1 MKLNKYQV
9 EFVNNTIKI
18 NEILF
23 NLSDKEIKKL
33 FALHKEQRDK
43 LLQNIASIILEY
55 KVTNEFMDLSDEEKK
70 ILNERLGNEVNETFK
85 EQNKIE
91 KQGMDNLLKKIAED
105 KFYMNCFNLA
115 LGMDFTLKKINSKAL
130 DRIIKDTVQ
139 GKNYSDRLWS
149 NKNDLSKILQK
160 EIKDFLEGKTSI
172 NEISKVVKNRFNQN
186 SFNTRRLIT
195 NETARVQSEVN
206 EEWSKDYGVEYQ
218 LFMATLDQKTSEIC
232 RALDGNVYDI
242 NDSNKPIPP
251 EKTHVGCRSC
261 LVSIP
266 SKEWKPKKRMDNE
279 TKEHISYKNYEVWK
293 KENNI

>member
-1 MKLNKYQV
+1 MKLNKNQI

-55 KVTNEFMDLSDEEKK
+55 KVTNEFMDLSNEEKK

-206 EEWSKDYGVEYQ
+206 EQWSKDYGVEYQ
-218 LFMATLDQKTSEIC
+218 LFMATLGQKTSDIC
-232 RALDGNVYDI
+232 RDLDGNVYDI

-261 LVSIP
+261 LVSIA

-279 TKEHISYKNYEVWK
+279 TKEHISYKNYEAWK

>member
-1 MKLNKYQV
+1 MKLNKNQI
-9 EFVNNTIKI
+9 EFIDNTIKI

-43 LLQNIASIILEY
+43 LLQSIASIILEY
-55 KVTNEFMDLSDEEKK
+55 KVTDEFMELSNKERKVLIEK
-70 ILNERLGNEVNETFK
+70 LGNEVNETFK
-85 EQNKIE
+85 EQIKLE
-91 KQGMDNLLKKIAED
+91 KEKMDNLLEKIAED

-115 LGMDFTLKKINSKAL
+115 LGIDFTLKKIDSKAL
-130 DRIIKDTVQ
+130 DRIVKKTIE
-139 GKNYSDRLWS
+139 GKSYSDRLWR

-172 NEISKVVKNRFNQN
+172 NEISKVVKDRFNQN
-186 SFNTRRLIT
+186 SFNTKRLIT
-195 NETARVQSEVN
+195 NETARVQAEVN
-206 EEWSKDYGVEYQ
+206 EKWAKDYNIEYQ
-218 LFMATLDQKTSEIC
+218 LFMATLDQKTSDIC

-242 NDSNKPIPP
+242 NDKNKPIPP
-251 EKTHVGCRSC
+251 TGTHVGCRSC

-266 SKEWKPKKRMDNE
+266 FKEWRPTKRMDNE
-279 TKEHISYKNYEVWK
+279 TKEHISYVNYEEWK

>member
-9 EFVNNTIKI
+9 EFIDNTIKI

-43 LLQNIASIILEY
+43 LLQSIASIILEY
-55 KVTNEFMDLSDEEKK
+55 KVTNEFMNLSNEEKK
-70 ILNERLGNEVNETFK
+70 ILNEKLGNEINESFK

-91 KQGMDNLLKKIAED
+91 KQEMDSLLKKIAED

-115 LGMDFTLKKINSKAL
+115 LGIDFTLKKIDSKAL
-130 DRIIKDTVQ
+130 DRIIKDTVE
-139 GKNYSDRLWS
+139 GRNYSDRLWS

-186 SFNTRRLIT
+186 SFNTKRLIN

-206 EEWSKDYGVEYQ
+206 EEWSKNYGVEYQ
-218 LFMATLDQKTSEIC
+218 LFMVTLDQKTSDIC
-232 RALDGNVYDI
+232 RALDGNVYNI

-251 EKTHVGCRSC
+251 TGTHVGCRSC

-266 SKEWKPKKRMDNE
+266 SKEWRPKKRMDNE

>member
-1 MKLNKYQV
+1 MKLNKNQI
-9 EFVNNTIKI
+9 EFIDNTIKI

-23 NLSDKEIKKL
+23 NLSDKEIKKI

-43 LLQNIASIILEY
+43 LLQSIASIILEY
-55 KVTNEFMDLSDEEKK
+55 KVTDEFMELSNKERKVLIEK
-70 ILNERLGNEVNETFK
+70 LGNEVNETFK
-85 EQNKIE
+85 EQIKLE
-91 KQGMDNLLKKIAED
+91 KEKMDNLLEKIAED

-115 LGMDFTLKKINSKAL
+115 LGIDFTLKKIDSKAL
-130 DRIIKDTVQ
+130 DRIVKRTIE
-139 GKNYSDRLWS
+139 GKNYSDRLWR

-172 NEISKVVKNRFNQN
+172 NEISKVVKDRFNQN
-186 SFNTRRLIT
+186 SFNTKRLIN

-206 EEWSKDYGVEYQ
+206 EMWAKDYNIEYQ
-218 LFMATLDQKTSEIC
+218 LFMATLDQKTSDIC

-242 NDSNKPIPP
+242 NDKNKPIPTVG
-251 EKTHVGCRSC
+251 THVGCRSC

-266 SKEWKPKKRMDNE
+266 FKEWRPKKRMNNE
-279 TKEHISYKNYEVWK
+279 TKEHISYVNYEEWK

>member
-1 MKLNKYQV
+1 MKLNKNQI
-9 EFVNNTIKI
+9 EFIDNTIKI

-43 LLQNIASIILEY
+43 LLQSIASIILEY
-55 KVTNEFMDLSDEEKK
+55 KVTDEFMELSNKERKVLIEK
-70 ILNERLGNEVNETFK
+70 LGNEVNETFK
-85 EQNKIE
+85 EQIKLE
-91 KQGMDNLLKKIAED
+91 KEKMDNLLEKIAED

-130 DRIIKDTVQ
+130 DRIVKNTVK
-139 GKNYSDRLWS
+139 GRNYSDRLWS

-186 SFNTRRLIT
+186 SFNTKRLIN

-206 EEWSKDYGVEYQ
+206 EEWSKNYGVEYQ
-218 LFMATLDQKTSEIC
+218 LFMVTLDQKTSDIC
-232 RALDGNVYDI
+232 RALDGNVYNI

-251 EKTHVGCRSC
+251 TGTHVGCRSC

-266 SKEWKPKKRMDNE
+266 SKEWRPKKRMDNE

>member
-1 MKLNKYQV
+1 MKLNKNQI

-55 KVTNEFMDLSDEEKK
+55 KVTNEFMDLSNEEKK

-206 EEWSKDYGVEYQ
+206 EQWSKDYGVEYQ

-261 LVSIP
+261 LVSIA

-279 TKEHISYKNYEVWK
+279 TKEHISYKNYEAWK

>member
-1 MKLNKYQV
+1 MKLNKNQI

-55 KVTNEFMDLSDEEKK
+55 KVTNEFMDLSNEEKK

-91 KQGMDNLLKKIAED
+91 KKEMDNLLKKIAED

-130 DRIIKDTVQ
+130 DRIIKDTIK

-206 EEWSKDYGVEYQ
+206 EQWSKDYGVEYQ
-218 LFMATLDQKTSEIC
+218 LFMATLDQKTSDIC
-232 RALDGNVYDI
+232 RDLDGNVYDI

-266 SKEWKPKKRMDNE
+266 SKEWRPKKRMDNE
-279 TKEHISYKNYEVWK
+279 TKEHITYANYKEWK

>member
-1 MKLNKYQV
+1 MKLNKNQI

-91 KQGMDNLLKKIAED
+91 KQQMDNLLKKIAED
-105 KFYMNCFNLA
+105 KYLMNCFNLA
-115 LGMDFTLKKINSKAL
+115 LGIDFTLKKIDSKTL

-149 NKNDLSKILQK
+149 NKNDLSKILKK

-242 NDSNKPIPP
+242 NDNNKPTPP
-251 EKTHVGCRSC
+251 TRTHVGCRSC

-266 SKEWKPKKRMDNE
+266 SKEWRPKKRMDNE
-279 TKEHISYKNYEVWK
+279 TKEHITYANYKEWK

>member
-9 EFVNNTIKI
+9 EFVDNTIKI
-18 NEILF
+18 NDILF
-23 NLSDKEIKKL
+23 NLSDKEIKKI
-33 FALHKEQRDK
+33 FSLHKEQRDK

-55 KVTNEFMDLSDEEKK
+55 KVTNEFMDLSNEEKK
-70 ILNERLGNEVNETFK
+70 ILNEKLGKEVNETFK

-91 KQGMDNLLKKIAED
+91 KQEMDNLLKKIAED

-186 SFNTRRLIT
+186 SFNTQRLIN

-206 EEWSKDYGVEYQ
+206 EEWANDYGVEYQ
-218 LFMATLDQKTSEIC
+218 LFMATLDQKTSDIC

-242 NDSNKPIPP
+242 NDNNKPIPP
-251 EKTHVGCRSC
+251 TGTHVGCRSC

-266 SKEWKPKKRMDNE
+266 SKDWKPKKRMDNE

>member
-1 MKLNKYQV
+1 MKLNDNQI
-9 EFVNNTIKI
+9 EFINNTVKI

-55 KVTNEFMDLSDEEKK
+55 KVTNEFMDLSNEEKK
-70 ILNERLGNEVNETFK
+70 ILNEKLGKEVNETFK

-91 KQGMDNLLKKIAED
+91 KQEMDNLLKKIAED

-115 LGMDFTLKKINSKAL
+115 LGMDFTLKKINPKAL

-186 SFNTRRLIT
+186 SFNTQRLIA

-206 EEWSKDYGVEYQ
+206 EEWANDYGVEYQ
-218 LFMATLDQKTSEIC
+218 LFMATLDKKTSEIC

-251 EKTHVGCRSC
+251 TGTHVGCRSC

-266 SKEWKPKKRMDNE
+266 SKDWKPKKRMDNE
-279 TKEHISYKNYEVWK
+279 TKEHILYKNYEVWK

>member
-1 MKLNKYQV
+1 MKLNKNQI

-55 KVTNEFMDLSDEEKK
+55 KVTNEFMDLSNEEKK

-91 KQGMDNLLKKIAED
+91 KQEMDNLLKKIAED
-105 KFYMNCFNLA
+105 KFYMNCFNLS
-115 LGMDFTLKKINSKAL
+115 LGIDFTLKKINSKAL
-130 DRIIKDTVQ
+130 DRIIRDTVQ

-186 SFNTRRLIT
+186 SFNTKRLIT

-206 EEWSKDYGVEYQ
+206 EEWSRDYGIEHQ
-218 LFMATLDQKTSEIC
+218 LFMATLDQKTSDIC
-232 RALDGNVYDI
+232 RSLDGNVYDI
-242 NDSNKPIPP
+242 NDSKKPIPP
-251 EKTHVGCRSC
+251 TGTHVGCRSC

-266 SKEWKPKKRMDNE
+266 SKDWRPKKRMDNE
-279 TKEHISYKNYEVWK
+279 TKEHISYVNYEEWK

>member
-1 MKLNKYQV
+1 MKLNKNQI

-55 KVTNEFMDLSDEEKK
+55 KVTNEFMDLSNEEKK

-91 KQGMDNLLKKIAED
+91 KQEMDNLLKKIAED
-105 KFYMNCFNLA
+105 KFYMNCFNLD

-172 NEISKVVKNRFNQN
+172 NEISKVVKDRFNQN
-186 SFNTRRLIT
+186 SFNTRRLIN

-206 EEWSKDYGVEYQ
+206 EEWSRDYGIEHQ
-218 LFMATLDQKTSEIC
+218 LFMATLDQKTSDIC
-232 RALDGNVYDI
+232 RSLDGNVYDI
-242 NDSNKPIPP
+242 NDSKKPIPP
-251 EKTHVGCRSC
+251 TGTHVGCRSC

>member
-1 MKLNKYQV
+1 MKLNKNQI

-43 LLQNIASIILEY
+43 LLQSIASIILEY

-105 KFYMNCFNLA
+105 KYLMNCFNLA
-115 LGMDFTLKKINSKAL
+115 LGIDFTLKKIDSKTL
-130 DRIIKDTVQ
+130 DRIIKDTVK
-139 GKNYSDRLWS
+139 GKNYSDRLWK
-149 NKNDLSKILQK
+149 NKNDLSKILKK

-172 NEISKVVKNRFNQN
+172 NEISKIVKDRFNQN
-186 SFNTRRLIT
+186 SFNSNRLII
-195 NETARVQSEVN
+195 NETSRVQSEVN
-206 EEWSKDYGVEYQ
+206 EQWAKDYKIEYQ
-218 LFMATLDQKTSEIC
+218 LFMATLDQKTSKIC
-232 RALDGNVYDI
+232 RSLDGNVYAID
-242 NDSNKPIPP
+242 DKNKPIPP
-251 EKTHVGCRSC
+251 TGTHVGCRSC

-266 SKEWKPKKRMDNE
+266 SKDWRPKNRMDNE
-279 TKEHISYKNYEVWK
+279 TKEHISYKNYELWK
-293 KENNI
+293 KDNNI

>member
-1 MKLNKYQV
+1 MKLNKNQI

-55 KVTNEFMDLSDEEKK
+55 KVTNEFMDLSNEEKK
-70 ILNERLGNEVNETFK
+70 ILNEKLGNEVNKTFK
-85 EQNKIE
+85 EQIKTE
-91 KQGMDNLLKKIAED
+91 KKEMDNLLKKIAED

-115 LGMDFTLKKINSKAL
+115 LGMDFTLKKINSKVL
-130 DRIIKDTVQ
+130 DRIIKDTIK

-206 EEWSKDYGVEYQ
+206 EEWSKDYGIEYQ
-218 LFMATLDQKTSEIC
+218 LFMATLDQKTSDIC
-232 RALDGNVYDI
+232 RDLDGNVYDI
-242 NDSNKPIPP
+242 NDNNKPIPP
-251 EKTHVGCRSC
+251 TGTHVGCRSC

-266 SKEWKPKKRMDNE
+266 SKEWKTKKRMDNE
-279 TKEHISYKNYEVWK
+279 TKEHISYKNYEAWK

>member
-1 MKLNKYQV
+1 MKLNKNQI

-55 KVTNEFMDLSDEEKK
+55 KVTNEFMDLSNEEKK

-91 KQGMDNLLKKIAED
+91 KQEMDNLLKKIAED
-105 KFYMNCFNLA
+105 KFYMNCFNLD

-149 NKNDLSKILQK
+149 NKNDLSKILKK

-172 NEISKVVKNRFNQN
+172 NEISKVVKDRFNQN
-186 SFNTRRLIT
+186 SFNTRRLIN

-206 EEWSKDYGVEYQ
+206 EEWSRDYGIEHQ
-218 LFMATLDQKTSEIC
+218 LFMATLDQKTSDIC
-232 RALDGNVYDI
+232 RSLDGNVYDI
-242 NDSNKPIPP
+242 NDSKKPIPP
-251 EKTHVGCRSC
+251 TGTHVGCRSC

>member
-1 MKLNKYQV
+1 MKLNKNQI
-9 EFVNNTIKI
+9 EFINNTVKI

-43 LLQNIASIILEY
+43 LLQSIASIILEY
-55 KVTNEFMDLSDEEKK
+55 KVTNEFMDLSNEEKN
-70 ILNERLGNEVNETFK
+70 ILNEKLGNEVNKTFK
-85 EQNKIE
+85 EQINTE
-91 KQGMDNLLKKIAED
+91 KKEMDNLLKKIAED
-105 KFYMNCFNLA
+105 KFYINCFNLA

-130 DRIIKDTVQ
+130 DRIVKNTVK

-172 NEISKVVKNRFNQN
+172 NEISKVVKDRFNQN

-218 LFMATLDQKTSEIC
+218 LFMATLDQKTSDIC

-251 EKTHVGCRSC
+251 TGTHIGCRSC

-279 TKEHISYKNYEVWK
+279 TKEHISYVNYEEWK

>member
-1 MKLNKYQV
+1 MKLNKNQI
-9 EFVNNTIKI
+9 EFINNTIKI

-55 KVTNEFMDLSDEEKK
+55 KVTNEFMDLSYEEKIK
-70 ILNERLGNEVNETFK
+70 LNEKLGNEVNENFK

-91 KQGMDNLLKKIAED
+91 KQEMDNLLKKIAED

-130 DRIIKDTVQ
+130 DRIVKNTVK
-139 GKNYSDRLWS
+139 GRNYSDRLWS

-172 NEISKVVKNRFNQN
+172 N
-186 SFNTRRLIT
+186 
-195 NETARVQSEVN
+195 
-206 EEWSKDYGVEYQ
+206 
-218 LFMATLDQKTSEIC
+218 
-232 RALDGNVYDI
+232 
-242 NDSNKPIPP
+242 
-251 EKTHVGCRSC
+251 
-261 LVSIP
+261 
-266 SKEWKPKKRMDNE
+266 
-279 TKEHISYKNYEVWK
+279 
-293 KENNI
+293 

>member
-1 MKLNKYQV
+1 MKLNKNQI
-9 EFVNNTIKI
+9 EFVNNTKKI

-55 KVTNEFMDLSDEEKK
+55 KVTNEFMDLSNEEKK

-279 TKEHISYKNYEVWK
+279 TKEHISYKNYEAWK

>member
-9 EFVNNTIKI
+9 EFIDNTIKI

-43 LLQNIASIILEY
+43 LLQSIASIILEY
-55 KVTNEFMDLSDEEKK
+55 KVTNEFMNLSNEEKK
-70 ILNERLGNEVNETFK
+70 ILNEKLGNEINESFK

-91 KQGMDNLLKKIAED
+91 KQEMDSLLKKIAED

-115 LGMDFTLKKINSKAL
+115 LGIDFTLKKIDSKAL
-130 DRIIKDTVQ
+130 DRIIKDTVE
-139 GKNYSDRLWS
+139 GKNYSDRLWR
-149 NKNDLSKILQK
+149 NKNDLSKLLRK
-160 EIKDFLEGKTSI
+160 EIKEFLEGKTSI
-172 NEISKVVKNRFNQN
+172 NEISKIVKDRFNQN
-186 SFNTRRLIT
+186 SFNSKRLIN

-206 EEWSKDYGVEYQ
+206 EQWAKDYDIGYQ

-232 RALDGNVYDI
+232 RRLDGNVYSID
-242 NDSNKPIPP
+242 DKNKPIPP
-251 EKTHVGCRSC
+251 TGTHVCCRSC
-261 LVSIP
+261 LISIP
-266 SKEWKPKKRMDNE
+266 STKWRPKKRMDNE
-279 TKEHISYKNYEVWK
+279 TKEHISYVNYEEWK